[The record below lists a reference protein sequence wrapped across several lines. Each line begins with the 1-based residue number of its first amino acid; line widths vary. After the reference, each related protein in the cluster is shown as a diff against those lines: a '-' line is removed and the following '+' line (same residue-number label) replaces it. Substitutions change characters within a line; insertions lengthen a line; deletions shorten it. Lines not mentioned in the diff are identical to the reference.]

1 MWAARSEHGDAWTG
15 PATPHAA
22 DLTGAAGLFGP
33 PIERSHGQRIVLPA
47 ATVIGVETTRA
58 IFLSWPEHTQQDF
71 ADDLRRHLQHGADV
85 HLTQQTSLAM
95 AQVLPRI

>member
-1 MWAARSEHGDAWTG
+1 V
-15 PATPHAA
+15 A

-47 ATVIGVETTRA
+47 ETVIGVETTRTT
-58 IFLSWPEHTQQDF
+58 FLSWPQHTQQDF
-71 ADDLRRHLQHGADV
+71 AGDLRRHLQHCEEV

-95 AQVLPRI
+95 ARVLPRT